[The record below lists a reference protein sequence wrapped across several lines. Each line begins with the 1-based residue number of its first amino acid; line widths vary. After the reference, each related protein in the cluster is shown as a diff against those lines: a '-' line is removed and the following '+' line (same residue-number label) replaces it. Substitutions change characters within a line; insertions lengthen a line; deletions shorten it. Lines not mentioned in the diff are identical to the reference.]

1 MEEKKFWIIA
11 SLLKFKPSK
20 LYASIEKA
28 GTIETLFN
36 LSEKELVKRK
46 IDKKTIEKIKKSKFV
61 KWEKE
66 IEFTEKNEIRIITIE
81 DKEYPPF
88 LKKIYDPPYLLYV
101 KGEIENHPYPVAMV
115 GTRNPSHYGI
125 KMADKLSFNLAS
137 IGFTIVSGLAR
148 GIDTASHYGAIKVK
162 GKTIGVLGSG
172 FAHFYPREN
181 LKLAEKIIETGGAI
195 ITEFSSETLPER
207 WNFPLRNR
215 IIAGISKG
223 VIVVEAGPRSGAIIT
238 ANIALSEGR
247 DVFAIPGQA
256 DSITSKGTNKLLK
269 DGAILVESISD
280 ILNEFNIKITEKK
293 KKKNTEK
300 EKIELNKEEK
310 KVLSFINERRNIEQ
324 LLKLTEMEYPILSK
338 ILLKLKLKG
347 IIRELPGKNY
357 ELIQN

>member
-1 MEEKKFWIIA
+1 MEEKRFWIIA
-11 SLLKFKPSK
+11 SLLKIKPSK
-20 LYASIEKA
+20 LYKSIEKT
-28 GTIETLFN
+28 GNIETLFS
-36 LSEKELVKRK
+36 LSEGELIKRG
-46 IDKKTIEKIKKSKFV
+46 IDKKTAEKIKNWKNV
-61 KWEKE
+61 EWEEE
-66 IEFTEKNEIRIITIE
+66 IEYTEKNGIRIITIE
-81 DKEYPPF
+81 DKEYPHF
-88 LKKIYDPPYLLYV
+88 LKKIYDHPYLLYV

-125 KMADKLSFNLAS
+125 KMADKFSFNLAS

-148 GIDTASHYGAIKVK
+148 GIDTACHYGAVKVK

-181 LKLAEKIIETGGAI
+181 LKLAEKIVETGGAI

-215 IIAGISKG
+215 IIAGLSKG
-223 VIVVEAGPRSGAIIT
+223 VIVVEAGPRSGAMIT
-238 ANIALSEGR
+238 VNIALSEGR

-269 DGAILVESISD
+269 EGAILVENISD
-280 ILNEFNIKITEKK
+280 ILNEFNIEIIKERGKI
-293 KKKNTEK
+293 EK
-300 EKIELNKEEK
+300 EKIELNEEEK
-310 KVLSFINERRNIEQ
+310 KVLSFINEKKNIEQ
-324 LLKLTEMEYPILSK
+324 LLKLTEMGYPTLSK

-347 IIRELPGKNY
+347 IIKELPGKNY

>member
-20 LYASIEKA
+20 LYKSIEKI
-28 GTIETLFN
+28 GNIETLFT
-36 LSEKELVKRK
+36 LPEGDLIKRG
-46 IDKKTIEKIKKSKFV
+46 IDKKTAEKIKMWKNV
-61 KWEKE
+61 EWEKE
-66 IEFTEKNEIRIITIE
+66 IEYTEKNGIRIVTIE

-101 KGEIENHPYPVAMV
+101 KGEIENHPYPIAMV

-148 GIDTASHYGAIKVK
+148 GIDTASHYGAVKAK

-181 LKLAEKIIETGGAI
+181 LKLAEKIVENGGAI
-195 ITEFSSETLPER
+195 ITEFPSETLPER

-256 DSITSKGTNKLLK
+256 DSLTSKGTNKLLK
-269 DGAILVESISD
+269 EGAILVENISD
-280 ILNEFNIKITEKK
+280 ILTEFNIEIIKEK
-293 KKKNTEK
+293 ERDRK
-300 EKIELNKEEK
+300 EKIELNEDEK

-324 LLKLTEMEYPILSK
+324 LLKLTGMEYSSLSK
-338 ILLKLKLKG
+338 ILLALKLKG
-347 IIRELPGKNY
+347 IVKELPGKNY
-357 ELIQN
+357 ELS

>member
-20 LYASIEKA
+20 LYKSIEKI
-28 GTIETLFN
+28 GNIETLFT
-36 LSEKELVKRK
+36 LPEGDLIKRG
-46 IDKKTIEKIKKSKFV
+46 IDKKTAEKIKMWKNV
-61 KWEKE
+61 EWEEE
-66 IEFTEKNEIRIITIE
+66 IKYTEKNGIRIVTIE

-101 KGEIENHPYPVAMV
+101 KGEIENHPYPIAMV

-148 GIDTASHYGAIKVK
+148 GIDTASHYGAVKAK

-181 LKLAEKIIETGGAI
+181 LKLAEKIVENGGAI
-195 ITEFSSETLPER
+195 ITEFPSETLPER

-256 DSITSKGTNKLLK
+256 DSLTSKGTNKLLK
-269 DGAILVESISD
+269 EGAILVENISD
-280 ILNEFNIKITEKK
+280 ILTEFNIEIIKEK
-293 KKKNTEK
+293 ERDRK
-300 EKIELNKEEK
+300 EKIELNEDEK

-324 LLKLTEMEYPILSK
+324 LLKLTGMEYSSLSK
-338 ILLKLKLKG
+338 ILLALKLKG
-347 IIRELPGKNY
+347 IVKELPGKNY
-357 ELIQN
+357 ELS